1 MKVTL
6 FGAAAGE
13 VTGSA
18 YLVESGQSK
27 VLVDFG
33 LFQGVPNSGQR
44 NRVPERFTF
53 QNLNSVLVTHAH
65 LDHTGR
71 LPVLAQR
78 RFTGHVYCTEAT
90 AELTNVILS
99 DAAKIQDG
107 DVQRI
112 NRRLK
117 REGKPPIRPLYS
129 QKDVSAILSR
139 FRKIAYDTTIS
150 VAPGIEARFV
160 EAGHLLGSTSIQLSA
175 DENGRRK
182 TIVFSGDLGQSNV
195 FFTKNFSSIDHA
207 DAVFLES
214 TYGDRNH
221 RSFKETVE
229 EFAEVVRNA
238 SAQKGKILVPT
249 FSIGR
254 AQFLVVLLA
263 WLFRKK
269 QVKPFPVF
277 LDSPM
282 AVEASKIYLNHPEL
296 WHDRLKEIVRE
307 RPLREELAATRS
319 RVCVT
324 PKESRA
330 LNNHSGTCMILAG
343 AGMCNAGRILE
354 HLRTNVSKPETSVVI
369 VGYQGHGTVGRA
381 LVDRAKE
388 IRIMGE
394 KFPVRA
400 SVHSLGG
407 FSAHAGQS
415 DLLEW
420 LSPMVH
426 NLPRVFLTHGEDR
439 GRKPLA
445 ACIEQRFKIK
455 PELPGYKDV
464 IEL

>member
-1 MKVTL
+1 MKITL

-33 LFQGVPNSGQR
+33 MFQGIPNAGQK
-44 NRVPERFTF
+44 NRVSERFTF
-53 QNLNSVLVTHAH
+53 RNLDSVVLTHAH

-78 RFTGHVYCTEAT
+78 RFGGHVYCTEAT
-90 AELTNVILS
+90 AALTNVILA
-99 DAAKIQDG
+99 DAAKIQES

-117 REGKPPIRPLYS
+117 REGKPQIKPLYS
-129 QKDVSAILSR
+129 HQDVSAILSR
-139 FRKIAYDTTIS
+139 FRKIAYDMPIR
-150 VAPGIEARFV
+150 VANGIEARFI
-160 EAGHLLGSTSIQLSA
+160 EAGHLLGSASIQLSV
-175 DENGRRK
+175 EEKGRRK
-182 TIVFSGDLGQSNV
+182 TVVFSGDLGQSNV
-195 FFTKNFSSIDHA
+195 IFTKNFSSIHEA

-221 RSFKETVE
+221 RSFRETVE
-229 EFAEVVRNA
+229 EFAEAVRRA
-238 SAQKGKILVPT
+238 SAEGGKILVPT
-249 FSIGR
+249 FAIGR
-254 AQFLVVLLA
+254 AQLLVVLLA

-269 QVKPFPVF
+269 HVRPFPVF

-282 AVEASKIYLNHPEL
+282 GVEASKIYLNHPEL

-307 RPLREELAATRS
+307 RPLREELAATKS
-319 RVCVT
+319 KLCVT

-330 LNNHSGTCMILAG
+330 LNEFPCTCMILAG
-343 AGMCNAGRILE
+343 SGMCNAGRILE
-354 HLRTNVSKPETSVVI
+354 HLRNNVSKPETSVLI

-381 LVDRAKE
+381 LVDGAGE
-388 IRIMGE
+388 VRIMGE
-394 KFPVRA
+394 KVPVRA

-426 NLPRVFLTHGEDR
+426 CLPRVFLTHGEDR

-455 PELPGYKDV
+455 PHLPGYKDA